1 MLGYL
6 CFFFFFFVRTKSGF
20 QHNYHLNVRNKTFCS
35 HLTLM
40 SCVEHDPLNLL
51 NKIQIAVTEILKTIS
66 LFFVQNHQ
74 TGSQM
79 FYFWIKCLCVSTVY
93 TLPVMHNVCWVLQ
106 ILSWAQFP
114 RITSTSQP
122 HLWFGL
128 YVKDAVC
135 HTKTV
140 EQILMPPSPTQELDW
155 ITVNWFIRGAGNFI

>member
-1 MLGYL
+1 M
-6 CFFFFFFVRTKSGF
+6 
-20 QHNYHLNVRNKTFCS
+20 FCL

-40 SCVEHDPLNLL
+40 SCIEHDQLNLL

-66 LFFVQNHQ
+66 LFCAKPPNRFTNVLLLD
-74 TGSQM
+74 
-79 FYFWIKCLCVSTVY
+79 KVLVCLHSFF

-122 HLWFGL
+122 HLLFGL
-128 YVKDAVC
+128 YVKDTVC

-140 EQILMPPSPTQELDW
+140 EQIQMLPSPPQELDW
-155 ITVNWFIRGAGNFI
+155 ITVNWFMRGAENLI